1 MALIG
6 SLIALGAAIVFA
18 VVAIAT
24 LWGGWQA
31 IQRELLRGFV
41 STNPSIGERI
51 WSILLTVLPLI
62 GATLLGLL
70 AAWRIAQV
78 AFGLG

>member
-1 MALIG
+1 MGLIG

>member
-41 STNPSIGERI
+41 TTNPSIGERI
-51 WSILLTVLPLI
+51 WSILLTVLPLV

>member
-18 VVAIAT
+18 GVAIAT

-41 STNPSIGERI
+41 TTNPSIGERI
-51 WSILLTVLPLI
+51 WSILLTVLPLV

>member
-31 IQRELLRGFV
+31 VQRELLRGFV

-51 WSILLTVLPLI
+51 WSILLTVLPLV
-62 GATLLGLL
+62 GAALLGLL

>member
-1 MALIG
+1 MALLG
-6 SLIALGAAIVFA
+6 SLIALGAALVFA
-18 VVAIAT
+18 ALAIAT

-31 IQRELLRGFV
+31 VQRELVRGFV
-41 STNPSIGERI
+41 SANPPMGERI
-51 WSILLTVLPLI
+51 WSIILTVVPLL
-62 GATLLGLL
+62 GAALLGLL